1 MEMETEEAMLEF
13 MIDWWVRCKGA
24 NIWLIYIHHS
34 THFNHWNTVLY
45 QPKTGSQFNEC
56 ATFFFSSP
64 FFIFYYFSFSFS
76 IFYFEWIPTWLSRS
90 IVFLNPVEVQ
100 KFTWIYR
107 HDIHEIILEISF
119 WIETDN
125 AIAAKFAIFFFFF

>member
-1 MEMETEEAMLEF
+1 M
-13 MIDWWVRCKGA
+13 K
-24 NIWLIYIHHS
+24 YS
-34 THFNHWNTVLY
+34 PY

-125 AIAAKFAIFFFFF
+125 AIAAKFAIFFSFFNNLNSVIGKWFNTYYLFLTLYQRFCRGSYWVLTFKVS